1 MSWGKLRL
9 QGLGHMARQELPPP
23 NRKLIFRVMSPKVT
37 LGPVDT
43 SPHRAEKTLQEG
55 LS

>member
-9 QGLGHMARQELPPP
+9 QGPGHMARQKLPPL
-23 NRKLIFRVMSPKVT
+23 NRKLIFRSPKVT

-43 SPHRAEKTLQEG
+43 LPHRAEKTLQEG